1 MEDNKLWQY
10 DEKFIISK
18 NNRNIKF
25 FTKYYKIKSSIK
37 KNKQIFFK
45 FSLLKSSL
53 ISIVII
59 IIIPTIILIYGMII
73 QNKRVEQPIF

>member
-10 DEKFIISK
+10 DEKLIISK

-25 FTKYYKIKSSIK
+25 FTNYYKIKSSIK

>member
-18 NNRNIKF
+18 NNRNITF